1 VKLGKTRLVAI
12 ACMLAVSMRA
22 RAQSPLDH
30 AHAHNDYEHARPLLD
45 ALDRGY
51 GSVEADI
58 YLVDGALLVAHA
70 RDSVRAD
77 RTLES
82 LYLAP
87 LRAWI
92 GAHGGCVYTG
102 RPPLTLL
109 IDVKSHAESTWVAL
123 EPLLR
128 RYDDVIASWHG
139 DSMTTRPVVAVIS
152 GERPLVTLPAQRDRW
167 AGLDGRLEDLEAA
180 HGTAA
185 VAMPLVSDDW
195 DRITNW
201 RGSGAPPDSVRRR
214 VASAVARAH
223 AQGRRLRFW
232 NTPDLPVVWRLLVQ
246 SGVDLI
252 GADDLDAL
260 RTFLSASSGDAVV
273 GVGRLAHPRH
283 LPRRPAA
290 NTESRSRAHSA
301 PHHSPP

>member
-1 VKLGKTRLVAI
+1 
-12 ACMLAVSMRA
+12 MRA
-22 RAQSPLDH
+22 HAQSPLDH
-30 AHAHNDYEHARPLLD
+30 AHAHNDYVHARPLLD
-45 ALDRGY
+45 ALNRGY

-77 RTLES
+77 RTLEA

-87 LRAWI
+87 LRAWVA
-92 GAHGGCVYTG
+92 AHGGRVYAG

-109 IDVKSHAESTWVAL
+109 IDVKSHADSTWTVL
-123 EPLLR
+123 DSLLR
-128 RYDDVIASWHG
+128 RYDDLITSWHG

-152 GERPLVTLPAQRDRW
+152 GERPLVALPAQHDRW
-167 AGLDGRLEDLEAA
+167 AGLDGRLADLDSV
-180 HGTAA
+180 HGTPA

-195 DRITNW
+195 ETITKW
-201 RGSGAPPDSVRRR
+201 RGRGAPPRIVRSR
-214 VASAVARAH
+214 VARAVAKAH

-232 NTPDLPVVWRLLVQ
+232 NTPDLPVVWRLLVR

-260 RTFLSASSGDAVV
+260 RLFLSA
-273 GVGRLAHPRH
+273 R
-283 LPRRPAA
+283 
-290 NTESRSRAHSA
+290 
-301 PHHSPP
+301 

>member
-1 VKLGKTRLVAI
+1 MKRRHTRALAI
-12 ACMLAVSMRA
+12 ACVALVSMRA
-22 RAQSPLDH
+22 HAQSPLDH

-92 GAHGGCVYTG
+92 GAHDGRVYAG

-109 IDVKSHAESTWVAL
+109 IDVKSDAESTWTAL

-128 RYDDVIASWHG
+128 RYDDMITSWHG
-139 DSMTTRPVVAVIS
+139 DSMTTRPIVAVIS
-152 GERPLVTLPAQRDRW
+152 GERPLVTLPAARDRW
-167 AGLDGRLEDLEAA
+167 AGLDGRLADLVAV
-180 HGTAA
+180 HGTPTA
-185 VAMPLVSDDW
+185 AMPLVSDDW
-195 DRITNW
+195 KEITSW
-201 RGSGAPPDSVRRR
+201 RGRGAPPRSARRR
-214 VASAVARAH
+214 VRSAVARAH

-232 NTPDLPVVWRLLVQ
+232 NTPDLPVVWRLLSQ
-246 SGVDLI
+246 SGVDVI

-260 RTFLSASSGDAVV
+260 RLFLSDSS
-273 GVGRLAHPRH
+273 R
-283 LPRRPAA
+283 LPR
-290 NTESRSRAHSA
+290 
-301 PHHSPP
+301 

>member
-1 VKLGKTRLVAI
+1 VTFEFRTTPIIAI
-12 ACMLAVSMRA
+12 VCAVLFSMPA
-22 RAQSPLDH
+22 RAQSPLDR

-45 ALDRGY
+45 ALDHGF
-51 GSVEADI
+51 GSVEADV

-77 RTLES
+77 RTFES
-82 LYLAP
+82 MYLAT
-87 LRAWI
+87 LRARI
-92 GAHGGCVYTG
+92 GARGGNEYAG

-109 IDVKSHAESTWVAL
+109 IDVKSHADSTWRAL

-128 RYDDVIASWHG
+128 RYDDVLASWHG

-167 AGLDGRLEDLEAA
+167 AGLDGRLADLDSA
-180 HGTAA
+180 HGPPA

-195 DRITNW
+195 KKITKW
-201 RGSGAPPDSVRRR
+201 RGRGAPPISVRRR
-214 VASAVARAH
+214 VSRAVARAH

-232 NTPDLPVVWRLLVQ
+232 NTPDVPVVWRLLVR

-260 RTFLSASSGDAVV
+260 RLFLSDSSG
-273 GVGRLAHPRH
+273 G
-283 LPRRPAA
+283 
-290 NTESRSRAHSA
+290 S
-301 PHHSPP
+301 

>member
-1 VKLGKTRLVAI
+1 
-12 ACMLAVSMRA
+12 MLPVSMPA
-22 RAQSPLDH
+22 QVQSPLDH

-70 RDSVRAD
+70 RDSVRAG

-92 GAHGGCVYTG
+92 AAHGGSVHAG

-109 IDVKSHAESTWVAL
+109 IDVKSHAESTWTAL
-123 EPLLR
+123 EPVLQ

-167 AGLDGRLEDLEAA
+167 AGLDGRLADLDSA
-180 HGTAA
+180 HAPPFS
-185 VAMPLVSDDW
+185 AMPLVSDDW
-195 DRITNW
+195 KEITKW
-201 RGSGAPPDSVRRR
+201 RGRGAPPKSVRRR
-214 VASAVARAH
+214 VASAVAKAH

-232 NTPDLPVVWRLLVQ
+232 NTPDVPVVWRLLVR

-260 RTFLSASSGDAVV
+260 QRFLSDSSGGSRSSPRRALSNSRSSASSA
-273 GVGRLAHPRH
+273 AC
-283 LPRRPAA
+283 LPCL
-290 NTESRSRAHSA
+290 ESRNAR
-301 PHHSPP
+301 

>member
-1 VKLGKTRLVAI
+1 
-12 ACMLAVSMRA
+12 MRA

-30 AHAHNDYEHARPLLD
+30 AHAHNDYAHARPLLD

-51 GSVEADI
+51 GSVEADVH
-58 YLVDGALLVAHA
+58 LVDGALLVAHA
-70 RDSVRAD
+70 RDSVIAD

-92 GAHGGCVYTG
+92 EAHNGHVYEG

-123 EPLLR
+123 DTLLR

-139 DSMTTRPVVAVIS
+139 DSMTMRPVIAVIS

-167 AGLDGRLEDLEAA
+167 AALDGRLADLDSV
-180 HGTAA
+180 HGPTA

-195 DRITNW
+195 KRITKW
-201 RGSGAPPDSVRRR
+201 RGRGAPPSVARRR
-214 VASAVARAH
+214 VARAVARAH

-232 NTPDLPVVWRLLVQ
+232 NTPDLPAVWQLLVQ

-252 GADDLDAL
+252 GADDLEAL
-260 RTFLSASSGDAVV
+260 RLFLSDPSG
-273 GVGRLAHPRH
+273 
-283 LPRRPAA
+283 
-290 NTESRSRAHSA
+290 A
-301 PHHSPP
+301 P

>member
-1 VKLGKTRLVAI
+1 MPASAERHIMNETPRTIHANGEPVKLGKSLVIAI
-12 ACMLAVSMRA
+12 TCMALVSMPA
-22 RAQSPLDH
+22 DGQSPLDH
-30 AHAHNDYEHARPLLD
+30 AHAHNDYRHARPLLD

-51 GSVEADI
+51 GSVEADV

-70 RDSVRAD
+70 RDSVRTD

-92 GAHGGCVYTG
+92 GARGGNVYAG

-109 IDVKSHAESTWVAL
+109 IDVKSQAESTWAAL

-139 DSMTTRPVVAVIS
+139 DSMTTRPVFAVIS

-167 AGLDGRLEDLEAA
+167 AGLDGRLADLDSV
-180 HGTAA
+180 HGPPA

-195 DRITNW
+195 KHITKW
-201 RGSGAPPDSVRRR
+201 RGRGAPPDSVRHR
-214 VASAVARAH
+214 VARAVARAH

-232 NTPDLPVVWRLLVQ
+232 NTPDVPVVWRLLVR

-260 RTFLSASSGDAVV
+260 RQFLSDSSG
-273 GVGRLAHPRH
+273 G
-283 LPRRPAA
+283 
-290 NTESRSRAHSA
+290 S
-301 PHHSPP
+301 

>member
-1 VKLGKTRLVAI
+1 VNLVRIRVVAT
-12 ACMLAVSMRA
+12 ACMLLGSAPA
-22 RAQSPLDH
+22 HAQAPLDH
-30 AHAHNDYEHARPLLD
+30 AHAHNDYQHARPLLD
-45 ALDRGY
+45 ALDRGF
-51 GSVEADI
+51 GSVEADV

-82 LYLAP
+82 SYLAP

-92 GAHGGCVYTG
+92 AAHGGCVYAA

-109 IDVKSHAESTWVAL
+109 IDVKSHADSTWAAL

-128 RYDDVIASWHG
+128 RYDDVITSWHG
-139 DSMTTRPVVAVIS
+139 DSITTRPVVAVIS

-167 AGLDGRLEDLEAA
+167 AGLDGRLDDLAAA
-180 HGTAA
+180 HGMPAA
-185 VAMPLVSDDW
+185 IMPLVSDDW
-195 DRITNW
+195 EQITRW
-201 RGSGAPPDSVRRR
+201 RGLGAPPDSALRH
-214 VASAVARAH
+214 VALAVARAH

-232 NTPDLPVVWRLLVQ
+232 NTPDLPVVWRLLLR

-260 RTFLSASSGDAVV
+260 RAFLADPSGA
-273 GVGRLAHPRH
+273 RPRG
-283 LPRRPAA
+283 
-290 NTESRSRAHSA
+290 
-301 PHHSPP
+301 